1 MRLASLALLAVSL
14 AAAAAP
20 ASASA
25 AVHRHPCLDAPAGTR
40 CGSISVPL
48 DRTGA
53 VRGRLRIEFERY
65 RRRDLK
71 APPAGTLLAIE
82 GGPGYSTTDSRDSYL
97 TLLAPLRAR
106 RDLLLVD
113 LRGTGLSG
121 ALDCPALRRTV
132 KDYVRRAG
140 RCARELGARR
150 DLYGT
155 HAAVDDVA
163 AVLDALRIGRV
174 DLYGDSYGTFAAQAF
189 AVHHGD
195 RLRSLVLDGAY
206 PVTGT
211 DPAFSDLAEA
221 TERALRLVCARRPA
235 CAARGQD
242 PIAVVARL
250 VERLRARPV
259 TGFGL
264 GADGNRVRVRLDEP
278 SVAALIQSGYAN
290 VPMYRDLLA
299 AIPAFE
305 AGDRAPLL
313 RLFAENRLDTAT
325 SPVRGFSEG
334 LYLAVTC
341 HDYPQLWDPAAPL
354 AARRDQLARTVAAL
368 PPERFAPIAPVVWTG
383 LDYEGAIACLNWP
396 GPRRPDPPVPPGAT
410 YPAVPTLV
418 LNGDLD
424 NITASSGARVVA
436 SRFPRATFVETANT
450 VHISALGDRDGCAA
464 PMVRRFIR
472 RLDAGDT
479 SCAGRV
485 AEVRT
490 VDRFPRTAAQ
500 SAPADPRAGD
510 RSQPAARRVAAV
522 ATATVADAIQRW
534 VLNSSGAGRGLRGGR
549 WSYSGERVV
558 RFRFR
563 RARFA
568 RDVAVSG
575 TATWRLSDGAVRAS
589 LRLPGRGRLRAHW
602 STRRQ
607 LAVATLD
614 GTLGGRRLRATMLAP

>member
-1 MRLASLALLAVSL
+1 MRPRPLASLAVSL
-14 AAAAAP
+14 VALAP

-25 AVHRHPCLDAPAGTR
+25 AVHRHPCRDAPVGTR
-40 CGSISVPL
+40 CGSIHVPL

-53 VRGRLRIEFERY
+53 VAGRLRIEFERY
-65 RRRDLK
+65 PRRDRGR
-71 APPAGTLLAIE
+71 PALGTLLAVE

-97 TLLAPLRAR
+97 TLLGPLRAR

-132 KDYVRRAG
+132 ANYVQRAG

-155 HAAVDDVA
+155 HAAVDDLA
-163 AVLDALRIGRV
+163 AVLDALRIPRV
-174 DLYGDSYGTFAAQAF
+174 DFYGDSYGSYAGQAF
-189 AVHHGD
+189 AYHHGD

-206 PVTGT
+206 PVPGT
-211 DPAFSDLAEA
+211 DPAFGDLAEA
-221 TERALRLVCARRPA
+221 TQRALRLVCARRPG
-235 CAARGQD
+235 CAARAED
-242 PIAVVARL
+242 PLAVVARL
-250 VERLRARPV
+250 ADRLRAHPV
-259 TGFGL
+259 TGRGL
-264 GADGNRVRVRLDEP
+264 NTEGERVRVRLDET
-278 SVAALIQSGYAN
+278 SLAALIQSGYVN
-290 VPMYRDLLA
+290 VPMYRDILA

-313 RLFAENRLDTAT
+313 RLFAENKLDTSA
-325 SPVRGFSEG
+325 SAVRGFSEG

-341 HDYPQLWDPAAPL
+341 HDYPQLWDPGAGFAV
-354 AARRDQLARTVAAL
+354 RRSQLANAVAAL
-368 PPERFAPIAPVVWTG
+368 PPARFAPISPAVWTG
-383 LDYEGAIACLNWP
+383 LDYEGATACLNWP
-396 GPRRPDPPVPPGAT
+396 GPRRADPVVPPGAT
-410 YPAVPTLV
+410 FPPVPALV

-436 SRFPRATFVETANT
+436 ARFPRATFVETANT
-450 VHISALGDRDGCAA
+450 VHISALGDRDACAA
-464 PMVRRFIR
+464 PLVRHFIR
-472 RLDAGDT
+472 ALDAGDT

-490 VDRFPRTAAQ
+490 VDRFPRRAAE
-500 SAPADPRAGD
+500 AAAAEPRAGD
-510 RSQPAARRVAAV
+510 RSSPAARRVAAV

-534 VLNSSGAGRGLRGGR
+534 AVNAGGASRGLRGGR
-549 WSYSGERVV
+549 WSYTGERVV

-575 TATWRLSDGAVRAS
+575 SATWRLADGAVRAR
-589 LRLPGRGRLRAHW
+589 LRLPGRGRLRARW
-602 STRRQ
+602 SVRRR
-607 LAVATLD
+607 LARATLD
-614 GTLGGRRLRATMLAP
+614 GRLGGRRLRATMLAP